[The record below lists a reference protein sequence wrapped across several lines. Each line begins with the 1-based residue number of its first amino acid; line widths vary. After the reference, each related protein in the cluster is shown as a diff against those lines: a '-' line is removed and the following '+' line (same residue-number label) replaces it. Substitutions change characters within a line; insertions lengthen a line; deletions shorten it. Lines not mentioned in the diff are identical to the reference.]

1 MRGESVMEASEIEKA
16 KRQYWIDKR
25 AEEIRMSWLLFCLV
39 GIPVLVLHSL
49 RVVWNWLKGGE

>member
-1 MRGESVMEASEIEKA
+1 MEASEIEKA